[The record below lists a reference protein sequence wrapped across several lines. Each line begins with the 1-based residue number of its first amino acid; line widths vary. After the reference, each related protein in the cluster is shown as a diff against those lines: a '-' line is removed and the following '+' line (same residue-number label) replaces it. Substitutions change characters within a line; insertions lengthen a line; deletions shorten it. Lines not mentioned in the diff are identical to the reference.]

1 MDRRERL
8 PENLLKLKPNIVK
21 ASIQAAINEAVEN
34 TKRDDTQAIPFV
46 FSPKHKFKP
55 VLQWLLPLYLSPDN
69 IVADAAIV
77 VERLEHGYRAA
88 SILTIE
94 MAYKNARVIR
104 TPPRCWLP
112 IFPVVSQPVKEIIED
127 PPVLEVETTE
137 TKEVGAETKEVE
149 KKDRSQIPCRYFLKR
164 GTCTLGDK
172 CSFQHIAKQLEQADK
187 QKDPKST
194 AAKSRTKCP
203 QMTNTGYC
211 SFGDK
216 CWYSHVL

>member
-46 FSPKHKFKP
+46 YSPKHKFKP

-112 IFPVVSQPVKEIIED
+112 IFPVVSQPVKEIIEN
-127 PPVLEVETTE
+127 PPVLEIEPIE
-137 TKEVGAETKEVE
+137 DKDIEKREVE
-149 KKDRSQIPCRYFLKR
+149 KREVEKRDRSQIPCRYFLKR

-172 CSFQHIAKQLEQADK
+172 CSFQHIAKLELK
-187 QKDPKST
+187 
-194 AAKSRTKCP
+194 
-203 QMTNTGYC
+203 N
-211 SFGDK
+211 
-216 CWYSHVL
+216 